1 MLEISD
7 VSPENVSSSSKKY
20 DDSSALSS
28 VSPNLIRPFDELDD
42 RWISPNLIEPFEGD
56 VKNKTF
62 IKVVLMLVSQVALAV
77 IIKESSDL
85 LFSLE
90 SYFSVLCKLCPF
102 RF

>member
-1 MLEISD
+1 MIDQLPRELLMNVILLEICD
-7 VSPENVSSSSKKY
+7 VSPENVSSFSKKY

-28 VSPNLIRPFDELDD
+28 ISPNLIRPFDEPDD

-77 IIKESSDL
+77 IIKREL
-85 LFSLE
+85 RLAL
-90 SYFSVLCKLCPF
+90 
-102 RF
+102 